1 MIRAK
6 IAKRSAKLK
15 SGFIFKFCNLYQKI
29 KVGNFCSSSKGV
41 SPVELQYCLSPDEVC
56 KRYRDAITHYSK
68 YLNATVLETEACFKA
83 ARVAMSQNKKLQASS
98 FLQNVL
104 LINLNL
110 TEEHKI
116 ERFLAIANLYDSL
129 QFHRKAS
136 FFKRLAGMRHVSAQ
150 NQNPDWSQCYQL
162 LVQALP
168 GIKLS
173 LDPKEMITGNFH

>member
-1 MIRAK
+1 MLEITRCQ
-6 IAKRSAKLK
+6 L
-15 SGFIFKFCNLYQKI
+15 
-29 KVGNFCSSSKGV
+29 CSSTKGI
-41 SPVELQYCLSPDEVC
+41 SPIELQHCLSPDEVC
-56 KRYRDAITHYSK
+56 KRYREAITHYSK

-116 ERFLAIANLYDSL
+116 ERFLAIAGLYDTL
-129 QFHRKAS
+129 GFRRKSS

-162 LVQALP
+162 LVHALP
-168 GIKLS
+168 GMKLA
-173 LDPKEMITGNFH
+173 LDPKEMLTG